1 LPTGQAVASRHLV
14 TLKAMCL
21 NADILGRN
29 EQREALGWALARLNE
44 LSGTKVAEALSG
56 RLSEAMGARVE
67 ELEAQVQDLD
77 ALIDFVCQY
86 AKIDRK
92 RIENTMKARQSL
104 TK

>member
-1 LPTGQAVASRHLV
+1 MASNHLV

-56 RLSEAMGARVE
+56 SLSERMVTQAR
-67 ELEAQVQDLD
+67 ELEMQVQALND
-77 ALIDFVCQY
+77 LIDFVCHY
-86 AKIDRK
+86 AKLDRK
-92 RIENTMKARQSL
+92 RMENSLKHRQSL